1 MPQQRLFYF
10 LETITMNKNILV
22 GIGIIAVLGI
32 LFWLGRGNINDP
44 NNSANLSE
52 NVALNLAASEDYYN
66 FGEISMAAGKISH
79 DFKVKNSGAEL
90 VKIEKLY
97 TSCMCTAAYFFQNGK
112 KLGPF
117 GMSGHGFVPP
127 LRKIISPGEE
137 VIISVTFDPA
147 AHGPAGVGPIEREI
161 YLEDKS
167 GPLLT
172 LGIGA
177 KVTP

>member
-1 MPQQRLFYF
+1 
-10 LETITMNKNILV
+10 MNKNILV
-22 GIGIIAVLGI
+22 GIGIIGVLGI
-32 LFWLGRGNINDP
+32 LFWLGRGNINNL

-52 NVALNLAASEDYYN
+52 NVASDLVASEDYYN
-66 FGEISMAAGKISH
+66 FGEISMAAGKVSH
-79 DFKVKNSGAEL
+79 DFKVKNVGVES
-90 VKIEKLY
+90 VRIEKLY
-97 TSCMCTAAYFFQNGK
+97 TSCMCTAANFIQNGK

-117 GMSGHGFVPP
+117 GMAGHGFVPP
-127 LRKIISPGEE
+127 LRKSLAPGEE

-161 YLEDKS
+161 FLEGKS
-167 GPLLT
+167 DSLLT